1 MVTMTQLSLFDNLQI
16 VRKSDPHPSL
26 IAAVEIEPQL
36 SGRRAEFVRCLKA
49 IGKPST
55 ANEIAAMADGMI
67 RESVRKRAAE
77 CVRLGFVKEV
87 GDRPCE
93 VTGKLATV
101 YWAV

>member
-1 MVTMTQLSLFDNLQI
+1 MTQLSLFDNLHI
-16 VRKSDPHPSL
+16 VRKSDPHPSR

-55 ANEIAAMADGMI
+55 ANEIAARAGSRI

-77 CVRLGFVKEV
+77 CVRLGFVREA
-87 GDRPCE
+87 GERACE

-101 YWAV
+101 YCESR